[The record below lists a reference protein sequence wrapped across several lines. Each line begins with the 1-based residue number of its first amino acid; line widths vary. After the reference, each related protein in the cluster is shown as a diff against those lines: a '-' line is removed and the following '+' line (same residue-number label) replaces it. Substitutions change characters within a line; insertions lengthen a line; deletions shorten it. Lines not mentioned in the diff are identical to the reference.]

1 MAKFEFILCA
11 DDYALSPAVSR
22 GILEAL
28 AAGRLSATGAMTNRP
43 SWRQAARDLQP
54 YVGRAWLGVHLNLT
68 LGTPLTPMPAF
79 TAQGSL
85 PGIGSIVRAKAADV
99 PRQEIAAE
107 IRAQID
113 AFAQA
118 MGRMPDFLDGHQHVQ
133 AMPAVSDIL
142 FSELG
147 RFPLPHGFWLRDS
160 ADQLMRIVRRRSA
173 LTKAAMVAWFG
184 RGFAP
189 AARRHGFAINDGFA
203 GFSAFDERADYAS
216 LFQRYLVAP
225 GARHLVM
232 CHPGYIDE
240 ELTAADPVTGTRP
253 QELAFLLSEDFSA
266 CTAAAGAVLAHPPAQ

>member
-28 AAGRLSATGAMTNRP
+28 EAGRLSATGAMTNRP
-43 SWRQAARDLQP
+43 SWRDAARDLSP
-54 YVGRAWLGVHLNLT
+54 HVDRAWLGVHLNLT

-79 TAQGSL
+79 ARNGL
-85 PGIGSIVRAKAADV
+85 PGIGTLVRAKAADL
-99 PRQEIAAE
+99 PREEIAAE
-107 IRAQID
+107 IYAQID

-133 AMPAVSDIL
+133 ALPGIRDSL

-147 RFPLPHGFWLRDS
+147 RFPLPHEFWLRDS
-160 ADQLMRIVRRRSA
+160 SDHMTRILLRRSA
-173 LTKAAMVAWFG
+173 LAKAAMVAWLG

-189 AARRHGFAINDGFA
+189 TARRYGFATNEGFA
-203 GFSAFDERADYAS
+203 GFSAFDERVDYAG
-216 LFQRYLVAP
+216 LFSRYLAAP
-225 GARHLVM
+225 GTRHLIM
-232 CHPGYIDE
+232 CHPGYIDA

-253 QELAFLLSEDFSA
+253 QELAFLLSDDFTA
-266 CTAAAGAVLAHPPAQ
+266 RTAAVGAVLARPAAR